1 VTLKRLKYAASNFS
15 NSARREQN
23 CPHRMAQDQL
33 EEANKVDRR
42 VLKTVFPRCNGREK
56 GRVGDAT
63 NLGSQLRIDF

>member
-1 VTLKRLKYAASNFS
+1 
-15 NSARREQN
+15 
-23 CPHRMAQDQL
+23 MAQDQL

-56 GRVGDAT
+56 ERVGDAT

>member
-1 VTLKRLKYAASNFS
+1 
-15 NSARREQN
+15 
-23 CPHRMAQDQL
+23 MAQDQL